1 MLGRKISIQLN
12 DAPGLRPVDEVG
24 VARAGRDLELL
35 NRFAV
40 AGFDGGGEYV
50 ANGGTICFNSVL
62 DEGGPGFDRLHRL
75 ERDSIQI
82 VGRQKDVVYG

>member
-1 MLGRKISIQLN
+1 M
-12 DAPGLRPVDEVG
+12 
-24 VARAGRDLELL
+24 ARAGRDLELL

-62 DEGGPGFDRLHRL
+62 DEGGAGFDRLHRL

-82 VGRQKDVVYG
+82 VVRKQSL